1 MKVYEDV
8 YRNRIAAKKAG
19 DKTTAN
25 ALKLILNTTYGA
37 QLNRFNDLYD
47 PLMARSVCISGQ
59 LYLLELANHLYQDI
73 PGLKVVALNTDGIM
87 VEFDD
92 SQYGA
97 VSEIIQEWQD
107 RTHFT
112 LEEDKIQRLYQANV
126 NNYIEVAEDGT
137 VKIKGGYL
145 VRGIAPA
152 GAFNINNNAVI
163 VAEAIKEY
171 FVSGTPPEN
180 TIGACDD
187 VSKFQ
192 QIAKAG
198 AKYREAYHEV
208 DGEKLPVQKVNRV
221 YAAKDTR
228 FGRIYKVKTE
238 NEMVARIEMLPE
250 HCLIDNV
257 GTVTID
263 QIDKQFYV
271 DMARKRIND
280 FLGIK
285 PEKKGKKNMAAAKTQ
300 QTQQTPMTA
309 LQKLL
314 KARVMFLE
322 SGAKKSGMNTEI
334 EFLYFELKD
343 IVPVAT
349 AIFSEVGLV
358 PVVWMDKEMAYM
370 DMINTDDREDKVT
383 FSIPLAQWTGNRAV
397 NPIQVVGATVTYYR
411 RYLYQIALDIVEA
424 DEIDSK
430 PQKALVEEPEKEAPR
445 PPATPQERTEIKAE
459 LTAPEGQADALQLTQ
474 LKKTCKALKDAANG
488 TERQGEVEE
497 FLSKLAVATKGFKEI
512 TKDACAKVLTKIG
525 AMMEEFKTSSPA

>member
-1 MKVYEDV
+1 MEVYEEV

-59 LYLLELANHLYQDI
+59 LYLLELVCHLMKDV
-73 PGLKVVALNTDGIM
+73 PGLIPVNLNTDGLM
-87 VEFDD
+87 VEFDEE
-92 SQYGA
+92 QYPK
-97 VSEIIQEWQD
+97 VLEIVNEWQK
-107 RTHFT
+107 RTGFT
-112 LEEDKIQRLYQANV
+112 LEEDKIDRYYAKDC
-126 NNYIEVAEDGT
+126 NNYLEITDGN
-137 VKIKGGYL
+137 VKAKGGYL

-163 VAEAIKEY
+163 VAEAIKEC
-171 FVSGTPPEN
+171 FVNGTPPEE
-180 TIGACDD
+180 TILACDD

-208 DGEKLPVQKVNRV
+208 NGKKLPVQKVNRV
-221 YAAKDTR
+221 YAAKDPR
-228 FGRIYKVKTE
+228 YGRIYKVKTE
-238 NEMVARIEMLPE
+238 NEMVAKIEMLPE

-263 QIDKQFYV
+263 QIDKRFYV

-285 PEKKGKKNMAAAKTQ
+285 PEKGKKKMATAKTQ

-314 KARVMFLE
+314 KARVKFLE
-322 SGAKKSGMNTEI
+322 SGAKKSGMNSDI

-343 IVPVAT
+343 IVPIAT
-349 AIFSEVGLV
+349 PIFAEVGLL

-370 DMINTDDREDKVT
+370 DMINTDDAADKIT

-397 NPIQVVGATVTYYR
+397 NPIQVIGATVTYYR
-411 RYLYQIALDIVEA
+411 RYLYQIALDIVEQ
-424 DEIDSK
+424 DEIDNK
-430 PQKALVEEPEKEAPR
+430 PQSVLTDTAPAAETPR

-459 LTAPEGQADALQLTQ
+459 LTAPEGQADALQLSQ
-474 LKKTCKALKDAANG
+474 LKKMCKALKDAATG
-488 TERQGEVEE
+488 TERQGEIEE
-497 FLSKLAVATKGFKEI
+497 FLGKLAVATKGFQDI
-512 TKDACAKVLTKIG
+512 SKDACAKVLTKIAG
-525 AMMEEFKTSSPA
+525 MMEEFQN